1 MGGGPTRGA
10 AEAPTRSDRP
20 VYFWHIED
28 EAGLLQATMFE
39 GIYRR

>member
-1 MGGGPTRGA
+1 
-10 AEAPTRSDRP
+10 

>member
-1 MGGGPTRGA
+1 
-10 AEAPTRSDRP
+10 
-20 VYFWHIED
+20 VYFWLIED